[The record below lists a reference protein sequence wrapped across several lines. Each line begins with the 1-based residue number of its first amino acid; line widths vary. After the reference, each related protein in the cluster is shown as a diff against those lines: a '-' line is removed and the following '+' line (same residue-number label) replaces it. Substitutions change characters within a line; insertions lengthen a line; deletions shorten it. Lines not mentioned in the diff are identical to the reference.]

1 MYKRRINLFDKGH
14 QTMKI
19 KLFNPNS
26 TVNSD
31 NRLGIPMV
39 ERETRDSF
47 ERRVNEFMATHDVI
61 SVQYQEAT
69 YGNYED
75 LDTTTTIMVLYQEKG

>member
-1 MYKRRINLFDKGH
+1 
-14 QTMKI
+14 MKI
-19 KLFNPNS
+19 KLFTPNS

-31 NRLGIPMV
+31 NRYGIPMV
-39 ERETRDSF
+39 ERETIDSF
-47 ERRVNEFMATHDVI
+47 ERRVNDFMATHDVT

-75 LDTTTTIMVLYQEKG
+75 LDTTTTIMVVYQEKG